1 MEILRQILQ
10 MVEEEKEMQKP
21 RTHSHLRSKRM
32 TFIDLICIIL
42 RSLSMRKTSSTFLCP
57 FKTEKT
63 EGKSA
68 HTHRLTQTIDYIS
81 SLNRQQR
88 SKRGKKLTIIVE
100 IEPWN

>member
-1 MEILRQILQ
+1 
-10 MVEEEKEMQKP
+10 MVKEEKEMQKP
-21 RTHSHLRSKRM
+21 RTHSHSRSKRM

-68 HTHRLTQTIDYIS
+68 HTQTHTDYRLYKLIEQTAAK
-81 SLNRQQR
+81 Q
-88 SKRGKKLTIIVE
+88 KGKKV
-100 IEPWN
+100 NNYRGN